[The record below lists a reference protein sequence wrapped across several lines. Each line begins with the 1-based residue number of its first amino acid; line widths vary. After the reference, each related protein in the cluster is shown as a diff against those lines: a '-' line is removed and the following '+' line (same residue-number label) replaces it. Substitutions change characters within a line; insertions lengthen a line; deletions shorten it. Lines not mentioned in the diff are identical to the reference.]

1 VKSLIDEITPT
12 VSLKEIEL
20 SRGFLRCSVRSLV
33 PGIVELWTGLISA
46 VGEIEIEELT
56 PVIRTEEVWSSIA
69 AASLGDQNIILYT
82 NVEEVATFFMNGNL
96 DQIAETYITEYLA
109 RKFFYSMSLTYHGFT
124 EDLVWD
130 RFECERA
137 GFNPSHE
144 GFLIRLRAK
153 KTSARMSAFI
163 ELEAGLLHQLDSEWR
178 RHIVASAAHKIPEEN
193 LVRIGQIAIQPT
205 KLPELLTGKIPQT
218 IAGWKNKAQIVDKQG
233 TAYFFGDLITYT
245 AASSRKALAFQF
257 SGAADA
263 SVKSKMIRPG
273 YVTLDVVIGNLKNA
287 GQDCLQEGACS
298 AIEYS
303 CDDTERV
310 ALYMHGDKIASAA
323 VVITDQGLVVEDIR
337 SES

>member
-1 VKSLIDEITPT
+1 MKPFIEEITPT

-20 SRGFLRCSVRSLV
+20 SRGFLRCSARSLV

-46 VGEIEIEELT
+46 LGEIEIEELS
-56 PVIRTEEVWSSIA
+56 PVMRTEEVWSSIA

-82 NVEEVATFFMNGNL
+82 NVEEVAPFFMNGNL
-96 DQIAETYITEYLA
+96 DQIAETYISEYLA
-109 RKFFYSMSLTYHGFT
+109 RKFFYSISLTYHGFT

-130 RFECERA
+130 RFECGRA
-137 GFNPSHE
+137 GYNPSHE

-153 KTSARMSAFI
+153 KTGARVSAFV
-163 ELEAGLLHQLDSEWR
+163 ELEGGLLYQLDSEWR
-178 RHIVASAAHKIPEEN
+178 RHIIASAAHKMPGES
-193 LVRIGQIAIQPT
+193 LVRIAQIAIQPT
-205 KLPELLTGKIPQT
+205 KLPELLAGKISQT
-218 IAGWKNKAQIVDKQG
+218 IPGWKNKVQIVDKQG
-233 TAYFFGDLITYT
+233 TPYFFGELITYT

-263 SVKSKMIRPG
+263 TIKSKMIRPG
-273 YVTLDVVIGNLKNA
+273 YVTLDVVIGMLKNTE
-287 GQDCLQEGACS
+287 QDYLQEGACS

-303 CDDTERV
+303 CDDTTRI

-323 VVITDQGLVVEDIR
+323 AVITDQGLVVEDVR